1 MRITTGKLEQLCIK
15 YLNRREPEIN
25 CYGCIMGAG
34 EVLYICNKK
43 KFKEQLTLFINKLIS
58 RKLIT
63 VTKNATNV
71 NDRYKFVLNDDSLE
85 LFKYVD

>member
-25 CYGCIMGAG
+25 CCGCIMGAG

-43 KFKEQLTLFINKLIS
+43 VFKKELTLFINKLIG
-58 RKLIT
+58 KKMLIA
-63 VTKNATNV
+63 TKNATNV